1 MVCNVY
7 SRRSHDSRAF
17 RVSWR
22 QETES
27 PPDQNHRC
35 SSYFSCKWPVNKL
48 CKVWWCTMIT
58 LKTTI
63 LRMMIEQWKLIWF
76 HCSSHH
82 RVVCKNIIYEDPRSC
97 KSLCSLHGTWFTWSI
112 MVFFLCFSISTFLQ
126 AVSFKKVLD
135 SILTWHL
142 YQDGKEVRGKV
153 RGRFARRGNAA
164 DMAGKWTW
172 EVKIHRDSVPNIWQ
186 SCCSTADGR
195 GTNPIFVAIYYM
207 YHRWFYH
214 IFTLKYVQIDTFE
227 TSIYIRLY
235 IIYIYSLS
243 LQNVLHL

>member
-1 MVCNVY
+1 
-7 SRRSHDSRAF
+7 
-17 RVSWR
+17 
-22 QETES
+22 
-27 PPDQNHRC
+27 
-35 SSYFSCKWPVNKL
+35 
-48 CKVWWCTMIT
+48 MIT

-97 KSLCSLHGTWFTWSI
+97 KSLCSLHGTWFIWSI
-112 MVFFLCFSISTFLQ
+112 MVFFLCFFISSFLL
-126 AVSFKKVLD
+126 AVSSKKVLD

-153 RGRFARRGNAA
+153 RGRFSRRWNAA
-164 DMAGKWTW
+164 DMVESEHGKWRFTG
-172 EVKIHRDSVPNIWQ
+172 ILYQTFD
-186 SCCSTADGR
+186 
-195 GTNPIFVAIYYM
+195 NPVVQLLMEGEQILFYAIYYM

-227 TSIYIRLY
+227 TSIYISLY
-235 IIYIYSLS
+235 YICMIYIYI
-243 LQNVLHL
+243 